1 LCLFSLLDLSKL
13 VENGT
18 LGENISRK
26 NEEFKKKKV
35 SRKNRK
41 KLKQNFTN
49 KKVRKTVFFSK
60 SLCTNFL

>member
-26 NEEFKKKKV
+26 NEEFKKKKG
-35 SRKNRK
+35 KQK
-41 KLKQNFTN
+41 K
-49 KKVRKTVFFSK
+49 
-60 SLCTNFL
+60 